1 MRKFEKISLQEYH
14 RFQTGYDETWYNNLE
29 LPKRATKYSAGYD
42 IYSPFDLV
50 LKKGETLKIP
60 TLLKVDMNEDE
71 VLLIDVRSS
80 LGFKHNVRLA
90 NTIGVVDKDYYNNEN
105 NEGHIFV
112 KLYNP
117 NNYDIEIKAGERFAQ
132 AIFMKYLITEDDE
145 AVGERVGGFGSTSK

>member
-29 LPKRATKYSAGYD
+29 MPKRATKYSAGYD
-42 IYSPFDLV
+42 IHCPFDLV

-117 NNYDIEIKAGERFAQ
+117 NDYDIEIKAGERFAQ

>member
-29 LPKRATKYSAGYD
+29 MPKRATKYSAGYD
-42 IYSPFDLV
+42 IHCPFDLV
-50 LKKGETLKIP
+50 LPANGTLKVP
-60 TLLKVDMNEDE
+60 TLLKVDMKEDE

-105 NEGHIFV
+105 NEGHMFI

-117 NNYDIEIKAGERFAQ
+117 NNYEIEFKAGERIAQ
-132 AIFMKYLITEDDE
+132 AIFIKYLTTDDDAAE
-145 AVGERVGGFGSTSK
+145 GERKGGIGSTN